1 MYQPYV
7 PESLKEVAKQV
18 QRGEKP
24 SATVRTLLSWFWGS
38 QRRGAFIVSAIR
50 TALVEV
56 SLKTSPDFNLTYLDD
71 LLTFLPSPREK
82 ADEGK
87 SSSTRDSSFS
97 GDAVVVTEQA
107 RPTID
112 PAYRVGS
119 LALANNPPV
128 SVLPSDTIL
137 RATTIMLRKDFSQL
151 PVIDENHELHGI
163 FSWKSLGSRQALGQ
177 TCEYVRDAAD
187 KACEITVEMPLLN
200 VMKLIE
206 ENDCVLLVDTN
217 RRVTSVIT
225 HYDIS
230 VNFAELSEPFLVLRE
245 IEIHLR
251 SLISEKFTDDEVVT
265 ALNLKRP
272 ARQSGVVHSLT
283 FWNYIRFLDE
293 PSRWEKL
300 GLRVDVQLFRNEVDE
315 IRDIRND
322 VMHFD
327 PDPITRDDLKKLRG
341 FADFLSRVRTL
352 KAAPQKAN

>member
-1 MYQPYV
+1 MAYV

-24 SATVRTLLSWFWGS
+24 KETVRTLLSWFWGS

-50 TALVEV
+50 RALAEV
-56 SLKTSPDFNLTYLDD
+56 SLKTEPDFDLTYLDGRVA
-71 LLTFLPSPREK
+71 FLPLSKEK
-82 ADEGK
+82 PVVEEPPSMK
-87 SSSTRDSSFS
+87 ESSFTA
-97 GDAVVVTEQA
+97 DAVLVTEQA

-128 SVLPSDTIL
+128 SVLPSDTVL
-137 RATTIMLRKDFSQL
+137 RATTLMLRKDFSQL
-151 PVIDENHELHGI
+151 PVIDEDHHLRGI

-177 TCEYVRDAAD
+177 TCEYVREATD

-206 ENDCVLLVDTN
+206 ENDCVLLVN
-217 RRVTSVIT
+217 PSGQVTSIIT

-230 VNFAELSEPFLVLRE
+230 VNFAALSEPFLVLRE

-251 SLISEKFTDDEVVT
+251 SLISEKFTDDEVVA
-265 ALNLKRP
+265 ALNLKKP
-272 ARQSGVVHSLT
+272 SRQSGVVHSLT
-283 FWNYIRFLDE
+283 FWNYIRFLDD
-293 PSRWEKL
+293 PSRWAKL
-300 GLRVDVQLFRNEVDE
+300 GLRVDVQLFRCEVDE

-327 PDPITRDDLKKLRG
+327 PDPITRDDVKKLRG
-341 FADFLSRVRTL
+341 FADFLGRVRTL
-352 KAAPQKAN
+352 TTSSQRVS